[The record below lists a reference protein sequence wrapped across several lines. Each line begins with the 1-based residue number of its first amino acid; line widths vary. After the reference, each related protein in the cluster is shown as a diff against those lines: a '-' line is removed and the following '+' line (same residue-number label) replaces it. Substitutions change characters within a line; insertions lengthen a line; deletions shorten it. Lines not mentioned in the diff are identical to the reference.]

1 MTVEND
7 LCVCG
12 HQREHHQQL
21 LGAKVRYP
29 CLQCTCANFRERQRM
44 HCRLA
49 QIQMRYGTLIGS
61 LLPYSSTDL

>member
-44 HCRLA
+44 HCRL
-49 QIQMRYGTLIGS
+49 
-61 LLPYSSTDL
+61 